1 MCVSS
6 SNLVKS
12 CDRSR
17 TGIPPLKKAL
27 LAVPDAVLFCKKIP
41 DRTLFLLVLSMAPK
55 SSEMKEL
62 GSELDFVFYEKC
74 FG

>member
-27 LAVPDAVLFCKKIP
+27 LAVPDAVVFCKKIP
-41 DRTLFLLVLSMAPK
+41 DLIFFASPLD
-55 SSEMKEL
+55 
-62 GSELDFVFYEKC
+62 GSEKLRNEGIGV
-74 FG
+74 